1 MMWLFFF
8 PFLFVVPL
16 VMFLTMR
23 SGDHGVGRCGMSH
36 PTSMQ
41 TPPAPPTG
49 PDPVAIVRQR
59 LAKGEITAAEY
70 EEIRR
75 ALG

>member
-1 MMWLFFF
+1 MMWIFFF
-8 PFLFVVPL
+8 PFLFVIPVAL
-16 VMFLTMR
+16 FMMMR
-23 SGDHGVGRCGMSH
+23 HGNAGVGCCAMPHSM
-36 PTSMQ
+36 PTQ
-41 TPPAPPTG
+41 TPPAPPAG